1 MLAIARILKSYGT
14 DGGLLVSSDVDLESL
29 EKGEPVYIVYDGLEV
44 PFFIS
49 ACTPKGSRYILHLT
63 DISTLEDADEV
74 VGRDILADVSEDADG
89 PDFIGWTVY
98 DAAEA
103 AAAGAAG
110 AAGRGAADPRGRCL
124 GVVTDDAPIPGNY
137 CLFVGDV
144 MIPLH
149 EDFIVS
155 VDPERRELVLNLPAG
170 LY

>member
-14 DGGLLVSSDVDLESL
+14 DGGLLVSSDVDLETL

-49 ACTPKGSRYILHLT
+49 ACTPKGNRYILHLT
-63 DISTLEDADEV
+63 DICSLEDADEV
-74 VGRDILADVSEDADG
+74 VGRDILADVSEEPDG

-98 DAAEA
+98 DAAGDADA
-103 AAAGAAG
+103 AD
-110 AAGRGAADPRGRCL
+110 AADPRGRCL

-137 CLFVGDV
+137 CLYVGEL

-155 VDPERRELVLNLPAG
+155 VDPERRELVLNLPVG